1 MPSVAPAAGRASPPP
16 DDQIES
22 QDWPTELK
30 DASSPRSS
38 GERMHFKGDGL
49 NTGVRVMVM
58 HTGDGRLKIRI
69 NQHKPHIAGLLN
81 LHRPS
86 KTHRTAEGEA
96 ERVDETSQKLNEDAD
111 DFPLHL
117 NIVIQVVGSR
127 GDVQPFVALGKE
139 LQKHGHRVR
148 LATHLAFREFV
159 LDGGLEF
166 FNIGGDPAELMA
178 FMVKNSGLL
187 PNMSTIRSGAI
198 QKRRREMRDIVDG
211 CWRSCFE
218 MGDGTNLHQIK
229 EDLWSEEEDYRQ
241 RPFVA
246 DVIIANPPSLAH
258 IHCAQKL
265 GIPLHIIFTWVLVS
279 GQCDR
284 QINRTGTDFCT
295 FSSMPWSPTQAFPHP
310 LAVIQQQDCKPS
322 VANFVSYAIVDMM
335 IWEGLGDIVN
345 KYRRTVLTLG
355 SLDAITAPSILH
367 KLRVPCSYL
376 WSPAILP
383 KPEDWGDNIDVCG
396 FSFLPSKPDYD
407 PPKEITEF
415 LNKGPMPIYVGFGSI
430 VVDDQ
435 KKLTE
440 TVYEAVKKS
449 GQRAII
455 SKGWG
460 NVGVDSVEVPD
471 NILVIGSCP
480 HDWLFRQVSCVI
492 HHGGAGTT
500 AAGLALGCP
509 TIIVPFFGDQ
519 QFWGDI
525 VARNGA
531 GPSPIPHKQLTV
543 DGLSDAIRFALK
555 DSTREKAMEIAKKM
569 EGESGVRDGVRSF
582 HRQLDLRSLRCAICP
597 SRPAVWHLKHTTVGL
612 SAFAAAILVETGK
625 VDPENLVLNRPKEY
639 DTYRDPV
646 GPISASA
653 QVLFG
658 AIAHF
663 VGGIADAPADMVND
677 LAVARQALINNSGR
691 TDLDHEWRRHRSRS
705 RPRSTGASH
714 KSRKS
719 HDRRKSHGTEAS
731 DETRNGDEAHTADDS
746 ERDTGRRSS
755 EAHNRSSEPP
765 RPSTSNNTVEHKPMQ
780 PNGDAHGDDDS
791 ESSTDDSDL
800 PDSLDV
806 EPNLDLAREC
816 TNELHKTTTVASEYQ
831 PSRSH
836 NIMYEIASFGGK
848 MSLKFVNLLIWLP
861 TDLTISLSKGFH
873 NAPKLWH
880 DPMVRSTPKVDDI
893 QSGFRAAGQVSQ
905 TWKSTE
911 MTQSNK
917 ILTNTQ
923 ELFHGFYDGVTGLVT
938 QPRHGYKQKGTKGM
952 IKGIGKG
959 LGGVFCKPPAGMSE
973 TFHPIISTSTQ
984 DEVLLIRL
992 TSKLSGL
999 WGITGYPLMGVRRRI
1014 LAALGRSSEG
1024 QIVLSRIAQGH
1035 EEMYASSPH
1044 ERAEVVKKWSVI
1056 EGSLTSTQS
1065 RRHKDTGF
1073 RRHFHHH
1080 HNHYR
1085 GPSSMS
1091 HAVTT
1096 ST

>member
-16 DDQIES
+16 HDQIES

-49 NTGVRVMVM
+49 NTGVRVM
-58 HTGDGRLKIRI
+58 GDGRLKIRI

-111 DFPLHL
+111 NFPLHL

-229 EDLWSEEEDYRQ
+229 EDLWSEEEDYRR

-258 IHCAQKL
+258 IHCAQRL
-265 GIPLHIIFTWVLVS
+265 GIPLHIIFT
-279 GQCDR
+279 
-284 QINRTGTDFCT
+284 
-295 FSSMPWSPTQAFPHP
+295 MPWSPTQAFPHP

-407 PPKEITEF
+407 PPQEITEF

-543 DGLSDAIRFALK
+543 DGLSDAIEFALK

-597 SRPAVWHLKHTTVGL
+597 SRPAVWHLKHTTIGL

-705 RPRSTGASH
+705 RPQSTRASH

-746 ERDTGRRSS
+746 EGDIGRRSS
-755 EAHNRSSEPP
+755 ETHNRSSKPP
-765 RPSTSNNTVEHKPMQ
+765 RPSSPNSTVEHKPMH
-780 PNGDAHGDDDS
+780 PNGAAHGDDDS
-791 ESSTDDSDL
+791 ESSSDESDL
-800 PDSLDV
+800 PDSADV
-806 EPNLDLAREC
+806 EPNLDLASEG
-816 TNELHKTTTVASEYQ
+816 TNELHKTMTMASAYQ

-893 QSGFRAAGQVSQ
+893 QSGFRAAGQ
-905 TWKSTE
+905 
-911 MTQSNK
+911 
-917 ILTNTQ
+917 

-938 QPRHGYKQKGTKGM
+938 QPRHGYKLKGTKGM

-959 LGGVFCKPPAGMSE
+959 LGGVFCKPPA
-973 TFHPIISTSTQ
+973 
-984 DEVLLIRL
+984 
-992 TSKLSGL
+992 GL

-1035 EEMYASSPH
+1035 EEMYASSPQ
-1044 ERAEVVKKWSVI
+1044 ERTEVVKKWSVI

-1065 RRHKDTGF
+1065 RKHKDTGF